1 MRGMTSWV
9 DDLSRDV
16 RFALRRLGK
25 SPAFTTVAVLCLAL
39 GIGANAAIFSV
50 VDATLLRP
58 LPYAQPERLVRLYET
73 TPQRDPTLR
82 ESASW
87 PNARDWA
94 EQLKSLEGLATYTLR
109 ARNLGGGEGTERLRV
124 AEVSANFF
132 QVLGVSLQPGRGFSQ
147 GEDTPGAGPVVVM
160 GEGLWKRR
168 FGASPTLL
176 GQSVTLDG
184 QPYTVI
190 GVLPASVQFPAG
202 STPAEMFIPL
212 SITGPRAEARG
223 SRFLSVLGRLKAG
236 VGVEAANTEL
246 RELVARLQEA
256 YPNDLTGRSASAV
269 PLTETV
275 MGKVR
280 PVLLILQCTVVLVL
294 LIACANVANLL
305 LAQGASRRPEIAIRL
320 ALGAS
325 RARLIRQ
332 MLVES
337 LVLALAGSVLGAVLA
352 AWGLSA
358 LEDLVKR
365 SLPLLGDISLR
376 ASVFGE
382 LLLVAVLSS
391 VLFGLIPALQA
402 TSTELRASLND
413 SGTKA
418 SPSRAHHRF
427 RNGFVVVE
435 LALSLILLVG
445 AGLLLRGFATLL
457 GEEAGF
463 DTRGV
468 LTARMAVPVY
478 KYPLEEAPQRILQPL
493 LEQLRAQPG
502 MQSAGLTS
510 LLPIEQ
516 GSITTSYTIEGE
528 PEPEPGKESM
538 AEFRA
543 LSPGF
548 YKALGIP
555 LLAGRDFT
563 EQDGQGELVVVINQS
578 LAQRHFGQGEAV
590 GRRMTFMRQAATV
603 IGVVGDVRQGGLDRK
618 PVPEIDLPY
627 NHPGANPFGLQ
638 DVFLVMKTSVDPT
651 AGATALRAVLKSVDS
666 ELAVAEVYPMEEV
679 IARSMAARRMNL
691 VLLGAFSVIALVLA
705 TAGLYGVI
713 SYTVSLRTRELGI
726 RMALGAQAGDV
737 VNLVMRQGALLV
749 ALGLGAGL
757 AGAFALSRFLEG
769 LLYGVSTKDPLTFGA
784 LALLLGLIALL
795 ATWMPARRASR
806 VDPIIA
812 IRSE

>member
-1 MRGMTSWV
+1 MSWV

-58 LPYAQPERLVRLYET
+58 LPYTEPERLVRLYET

-109 ARNLGGGEGTERLRV
+109 ARNLGGPEGTERVRV
-124 AEVSANFF
+124 AEVSANLF
-132 QVLGVSLQPGRGFSQ
+132 QVLGVSPQPGRGFSQ
-147 GEDTPGAGPVVVM
+147 GEDSPGAGPVVVM

-202 STPAEMFIPL
+202 TQMDLFVPL
-212 SITGPRAEARG
+212 SVTGPRAETRG
-223 SRFLSVLGRLKAG
+223 SRFLSVIGRLKPG
-236 VGVEAANTEL
+236 VSVEAANTEL
-246 RELVARLQEA
+246 RELVTRLREA
-256 YPNDLTGRSASAV
+256 YPNELAGRGAAAE

-280 PVLLILQCTVVLVL
+280 PVLLILQCTVLLVL

-305 LAQGASRRPEIAIRL
+305 LAQGATRRQELAIRL

-332 MLVES
+332 MLAES

-376 ASVFGE
+376 GNVFGL
-382 LLLVAVLSS
+382 LLLVAVGSS
-391 VLFGLIPALQA
+391 VLFGLVPALQA
-402 TSTELRASLND
+402 TRTELRASLNE

-427 RNGFVVVE
+427 RGGLVVGE

-445 AGLLLRGFATLL
+445 AGLLVRGFAALL
-457 GEEAGF
+457 GEETGF

-468 LTARMAVPVY
+468 LTARMSVPVY
-478 KYPLEEAPQRILQPL
+478 KYPLAEAPQRILQPV
-493 LEQLRAQPG
+493 LEQLRSQPG
-502 MQSAGLTS
+502 VQSAGLTS
-510 LLPIEQ
+510 LLPIQ
-516 GSITTSYTIEGE
+516 TGSITTSYTVEGE
-528 PEPEPGKESM
+528 PEPEPGKEPM

-543 LSPGF
+543 LSPGL
-548 YKALGIP
+548 YKAMGIP

-563 EQDGQGELVVVINQS
+563 EQDGQGELVVIINQS

-590 GRRMTFMRQAATV
+590 GRRLTFMRQAATV

-627 NHPGANPFGLQ
+627 NYTGANPFGLQ
-638 DVFLVMKTSVDPT
+638 DVFLVMKTTVDPA
-651 AGATALRAVLKSVDS
+651 AGATALRAALKSVDS
-666 ELAVAEVYPMEEV
+666 ELAVADVYTMEEV
-679 IARSMAARRMNL
+679 ISRSMAARRMNL

-713 SYTVSLRTRELGI
+713 SYTVSQRTRELGI
-726 RMALGAQAGDV
+726 RMALGARSADV
-737 VNLVMRQGALLV
+737 VKLVMRQGALLA

-757 AGAFALSRFLEG
+757 VGAFVLSRFMEG
-769 LLYGVSTKDPLTFGA
+769 LLYGVSTKDPLTFGS
-784 LALLLGLIALL
+784 LALLLGIIALL

-812 IRSE
+812 IKSE